1 MHCGKT
7 VAPRRPDAPEPM
19 QLILQVAQV
28 VAPVFLLAA
37 IGFAWVRR
45 GWAYDV
51 EFVTRLSMTLSIPC
65 LIFMALVRS
74 DVDPRLL
81 RDTVLAALVAY
92 GVVGAVAWALVRGL
106 GLDMATYW
114 APITFGNTGNLG
126 LPIALFAFGQAGFD
140 FAVVI
145 FAVMAIISF
154 TFGVWVVAGGGNPLT
169 AVREPLVWG
178 TVLGSAF
185 LLLGWTVPDWIG
197 NSLDLVG
204 QMAIPLM
211 LITLGVAI
219 ARLQPRALG
228 RAFWLCLAKLAIC
241 TAVPLAVGL
250 AFGLPRLTL
259 GRAGAADGDA
269 GGGHLLHAGGEVP
282 RPAGRGGGPRRG
294 LDAPVRPGHSAAFG
308 LFCLRLLLG
317 FASESWHYSARRRA
331 ARHASS

>member
-1 MHCGKT
+1 
-7 VAPRRPDAPEPM
+7 M

-51 EFVTRLSMTLSIPC
+51 EFVTRLAMTLSIPC

-106 GLDMATYW
+106 GFDMATYW

-145 FAVMAIISF
+145 FAVMAIFSF
-154 TFGVWVVAGGGNPLT
+154 TFGVWVVAGGGNPLN

-178 TVLGSAF
+178 TLLGSAF
-185 LLLGWTVPDWIG
+185 LLFGWTVPVWIG

-219 ARLQPRALG
+219 ARLQPRSLG

-241 TAVPLAVGL
+241 TVVPLAVGM
-250 AFGLPRLTL
+250 AFGLPKLTL
-259 GRAGAADGDA
+259 GVLVLQVATPVAVTSYMLAAKYRARPDEVA
-269 GGGHLLHAGGEVP
+269 GLVVVSTLLSI
-282 RPAGRGGGPRRG
+282 PAIP
-294 LDAPVRPGHSAAFG
+294 
-308 LFCLRLLLG
+308 LLLA
-317 FASESWHYSARRRA
+317 FFV
-331 ARHASS
+331 